1 MLAIEKIKELIGDPK
16 ISDEE
21 AECVRDECQ
30 IFAEIIFDQWLAKC
44 REKVNENQ
52 GRTVFNL
59 VSDIG
64 SGRKEESRP
73 RPEPISATG
82 RDNENDWRNSPLEN
96 SL

>member
-21 AECVRDECQ
+21 AECVRDECR
-30 IFAEIIFDQWLAKC
+30 IFAEIIFDQWLAE
-44 REKVNENQ
+44 RRRAATENQ
-52 GRTVFNL
+52 GRATLNL

-64 SGRKEESRP
+64 PGRNEESRP

-82 RDNENDWRNSPLEN
+82 RDYEIKRGHFS
-96 SL
+96 S